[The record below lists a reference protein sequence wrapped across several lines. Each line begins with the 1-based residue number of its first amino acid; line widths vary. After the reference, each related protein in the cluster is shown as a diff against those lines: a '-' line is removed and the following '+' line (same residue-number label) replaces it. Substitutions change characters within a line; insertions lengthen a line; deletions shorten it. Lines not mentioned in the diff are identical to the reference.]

1 MVHKHH
7 QGGGGI
13 EVQFKLQKRYEDLH
27 CLQNQVIF
35 CLRCISCMIFF
46 SWRISEAFD
55 QLQTPGVYRE
65 DKLPRVGEGTAA
77 ILKHTNRQS
86 SYSRTKIEF

>member
-1 MVHKHH
+1 
-7 QGGGGI
+7 
-13 EVQFKLQKRYEDLH
+13 
-27 CLQNQVIF
+27 
-35 CLRCISCMIFF
+35 MIFF
-46 SWRISEAFD
+46 SWCISEAFD

-86 SYSRTKIEF
+86 SYSRTKREF